1 MFRKFKKLKRVF
13 YKFLSSLYDKPLAPP
28 TDKEKQFVEKIK
40 VAFREFQ
47 SLEPVGCSPSEKEWL
62 ENANRL
68 RELVLGDDLREF
80 LRWDVVLKT
89 MAVTNA
95 GYVSPELTY
104 LKSRPDWNG
113 RWATAIKESNIGH
126 PIPYWQYPSSSGN
139 LIHHAYHLA
148 KFEEK
153 TEMHAN
159 NMSLIFEFG
168 GGYGSMCRLIHH
180 LGFEGKYVLF
190 DLPAFSA
197 LQTFFLESTG
207 ITVHSFEIFESAQ
220 SGVLCTSDLEELK
233 EILSKHFEQSNSMFI
248 ATWSISETPISL
260 RNSILPLITPFEA
273 FLIAYQAQFGEVD
286 NISFFKDWTSAQEN
300 IEWQDWQIKH
310 IQNNNRYLIGKRIA
324 N

>member
-1 MFRKFKKLKRVF
+1 MKRVF

-28 TDKEKQFVEKIK
+28 TDKEKQFVEKIR

-47 SLEPVGCSPSEKEWL
+47 SLEPVGCSTSEKEWL

-68 RELVLGDDLREF
+68 RELVLSDDLREF

-95 GYVSPELTY
+95 GYVSAELTY

-126 PIPYWQYPSSSGN
+126 PLPYWRYPKSSGN
-139 LIHHAYHLA
+139 LITHGYHLA
-148 KFEEK
+148 QFEEK

-159 NMSLIFEFG
+159 NMSFIFEFG

-197 LQTFFLESTG
+197 LQRFFLESTG
-207 ITVHSFEIFESAQ
+207 ITVHSSEIFESAQ
-220 SGVLCTSDLEELK
+220 NGVLCTSDLEELK
-233 EILSKHFEQSNSMFI
+233 EILSKHFEQANSMFV
-248 ATWSISETPISL
+248 ATWSISETPIKL
-260 RNSILPLITPFEA
+260 RDTILPLVRSFKG
-273 FLIAYQAQFGEVD
+273 FLIGYQNQFREVN
-286 NISFFKDWTSAQEN
+286 NIDFFKNWTVAQGD
-300 IEWQDWQIKH
+300 IEWYDWKIEH
-310 IQNNNRYLIGKRIA
+310 IPNHNRYLVGKRKT